1 MSFHVNPGPN
11 ATYSSSTTQS
21 IADISLGQV
30 ITFNTIDTEKGI
42 YLETSGGV
50 GSKMH
55 LPQVGD
61 YMFTISA
68 ICNAST
74 GSNKN
79 MAIWFRK
86 NGNDV
91 VRSNTTLRI
100 SSGNPQIL
108 AVSFVLP
115 CTTPGDYYELVMS
128 GETTNCQILAVPAI
142 VAPSTPVSPATP
154 SIVCAIFQCS

>member
-1 MSFHVNPGPN
+1 MSYHVNPGPN
-11 ATYSSSTTQS
+11 ATYSSTSSQTIVDPTV
-21 IADISLGQV
+21 GQI
-30 ITFNTIDTEKGI
+30 ITFNTIEVEKGI
-42 YLETSGGV
+42 YLETSGGI

-55 LPQVGD
+55 LPQRGD

-68 ICNAST
+68 ICNATT

-79 MAIWFRK
+79 MAIWFRY
-86 NGNDV
+86 NGSDV

-115 CTTPGDYYELVMS
+115 CNTPGDYYELVMS
-128 GETTNCQILAVPAI
+128 GETNNCQIYAAPAI

-154 SIVCAIFQCS
+154 SMVCAIFQCS